1 MFDVAPTVLDALAFP
16 DEVAAGL
23 AQWAPQALLVD
34 VLAELAPAA
43 LSVDGQ
49 IDALVA
55 MQRHMGLL
63 QAQEVELLAALDA
76 SDRSRDGFTRDAV
89 AAALRVPP
97 ASMRTRMTLAR
108 DLAERLP
115 DTLALLRAGEITQ
128 RHALDLAD
136 AVGPL
141 TPESA
146 AAVEA
151 QVLPRAPELT
161 QAQFRAAVRREVLK
175 VTSPAEEEAAHQDA
189 VGERRVVLIP
199 GCRRKAQYDD
209 LDHVEAWREGDQT
222 TVENLLSLCRRHHR
236 LKHSG
241 RWRIDRDDAT
251 GVTVW
256 TDRRGRTYRTRAPHR
271 PTTTTTAADPTNPT
285 ATPLTVTTA
294 NTVEFKLPPTGPPS
308 TARPGTLCAAV
319 EAARIRARSPMP
331 SNPSPDDPPPF

>member
-34 VLAELAPAA
+34 VLGELAPAA
-43 LSVDGQ
+43 SSVDGQ

-55 MQRHMGLL
+55 IQRHMGLL

-76 SDRSRDGFTRDAV
+76 GDRVEGRVHPGCGGGGVAGAAGVDAH
-89 AAALRVPP
+89 PDDP
-97 ASMRTRMTLAR
+97 AR

-136 AVGPL
+136 AIGPL

-161 QAQFRAAVRREVLK
+161 QAQFRASVRRAVLK
-175 VTSPAEEEAAHQDA
+175 VTSPAEEDAAHQDA
-189 VGERRVVLIP
+189 VAERRVESHP
-199 GCRRKAQYDD
+199 
-209 LDHVEAWREGDQT
+209 
-222 TVENLLSLCRRHHR
+222 
-236 LKHSG
+236 
-241 RWRIDRDDAT
+241 
-251 GVTVW
+251 
-256 TDRRGRTYRTRAPHR
+256 
-271 PTTTTTAADPTNPT
+271 PTT
-285 ATPLTVTTA
+285 
-294 NTVEFKLPPTGPPS
+294 GW
-308 TARPGTLCAAV
+308 RG
-319 EAARIRARSPMP
+319 
-331 SNPSPDDPPPF
+331 